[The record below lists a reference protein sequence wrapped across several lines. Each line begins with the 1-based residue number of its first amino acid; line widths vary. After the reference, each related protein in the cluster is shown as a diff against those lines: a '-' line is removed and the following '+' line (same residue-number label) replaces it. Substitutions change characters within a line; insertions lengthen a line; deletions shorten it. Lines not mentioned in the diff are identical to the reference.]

1 MKRIITSF
9 CAVLMSIIMLG
20 SLSQQGFAVG
30 SAPVAE
36 NLELKTY
43 KNVSV
48 GGLLS
53 AYDPDG
59 DVVNFE
65 ITTNPVKGEIEVSED
80 GSFVY
85 TPRENKKGRD
95 YFGYKAVDSQGNYS
109 QEATVI
115 IRIEK
120 QKTDVKYSDLSGK
133 AEEYAAVELAEQG
146 IFVGEQIG
154 GEYCFYPDKTVSR
167 GEFLAMS
174 MLVSDEPV
182 VSAVMS
188 MGIENENMPEWLREY
203 ACTAM
208 LNGYDKNYDWSLGID
223 RSEAAAML
231 DSNLNTTK
239 VSYISY
245 EAGLSEEV
253 AQACANL
260 SACGIIKEG
269 EPLFDNL
276 TRSDAAQMIAKSLQL
291 KENR

>member
-1 MKRIITSF
+1 MKRIVTSF

-20 SLSQQGFAVG
+20 SISQQGFAEG

-53 AYDPDG
+53 AYDPDD
-59 DVVNFE
+59 DVTSFE
-65 ITTNPVKGEIEVSED
+65 ITTKPVKGDIEVSDD

-115 IRIEK
+115 ICIEK
-120 QKTDVKYSDLSGK
+120 QKTDVKYSDLHGK

-188 MGIENENMPEWLREY
+188 MGADNENMPAWLREY

-208 LNGYDKNYDWSLGID
+208 LKGYDINYDWSMNID

-239 VSYISY
+239 VSYINY
-245 EAGLSEEV
+245 EADLSEGV

-269 EPLFDNL
+269 EPLFDHL
-276 TRSDAAQMIAKSLQL
+276 TRSDAAQMLAKSLQL